1 MPRQI
6 ADVQHGTRRYD
17 RGESL
22 RSAPHM
28 LSPTLLASVLESAPD
43 AIVIVDAGGHILF
56 ASRRITALCGYQ
68 PEEIVGQGIECL
80 LPERYREIHLRHR
93 SSYARNAHARPMGV
107 DLDLYA
113 LHKDGTELPVEIS
126 LSPIRD
132 GERLLVAAALRDV
145 TERKRIQTEL
155 MQAREA
161 ADRAN
166 LAKSRFLA
174 TASHDLRQPLQT
186 LSLLNGTL
194 RRVMRDPVAAEAV
207 AQQGQAIDAM
217 SRLTNALLDISKL
230 ESGAI
235 RPDPAD
241 FAVAELF
248 EEMRNEFASIAV
260 NKGLELRIE
269 TSAPSAHSDPSLVG
283 QILRNLVSNAIK
295 YTHRGRVTLRSAPA
309 PAGVRLEVA
318 DTGIGIPADHLPYIY
333 DEFYQVGVASN
344 TSREGY
350 GLGLSIVHRLVRLL
364 GIRLEVNSEVGRGST
379 FTLELPAGVRAAKED
394 IATAASAE
402 QTEAHAVS
410 ACILL
415 VDDDAGVRNATAM
428 LLKVE
433 GFEVVCAASLAEA
446 NQALR
451 EKPRVD
457 LVIADYHLQNGETGI
472 EVIAAARAVAGEH
485 LGAVL
490 ISGDTSSTLRDVKPT
505 GRLRIA
511 SKPIQADELLSI
523 LSELLT
529 TKPQKGA

>member
-1 MPRQI
+1 
-6 ADVQHGTRRYD
+6 
-17 RGESL
+17 
-22 RSAPHM
+22 M
-28 LSPTLLASVLESAPD
+28 LSSALLASVLESAPD
-43 AIVIVDAGGHILF
+43 AIVVVDATGCILF
-56 ASRRITALCGYQ
+56 ASRRISALCGYL
-68 PEEIVGQGIECL
+68 PEEIVGQGIEYL
-80 LPERYREIHLRHR
+80 LPERFRETHLGHR
-93 SSYARNAHARPMGV
+93 RTYARNAHPRPMGV

-113 LHKDGTELPVEIS
+113 LRKDGTELPVEIS

-194 RRVMRDPVAAEAV
+194 RRVVRDQVAGEAV
-207 AQQGQAIDAM
+207 TQQGQAIDAM

-241 FAVAELF
+241 FAVAALF
-248 EEMRNEFASIAV
+248 EEMRSEFASLATS
-260 NKGLELRIE
+260 KGLELRIE
-269 TSAPSAHSDPSLVG
+269 NGAPAAHSDPSLVG

-295 YTHRGRVTLRSAPA
+295 YTQRGRVTLRSAPA
-309 PAGVRLEVA
+309 ASGVRLEVA

-364 GIRLEVNSEVGRGST
+364 GVKLEVNSEVGHGST
-379 FTLELPAGVRAAKED
+379 FALELPAGARDAED
-394 IATAASAE
+394 GTAAPSA
-402 QTEAHAVS
+402 ADRPGALAGS
-410 ACILL
+410 ARILL

-428 LLKVE
+428 LLRVE
-433 GFEVVCAASLAEA
+433 GFEVLCAASLEEA
-446 NQALR
+446 NRALR
-451 EKPRVD
+451 ETPQID
-457 LVIADYHLQNGETGI
+457 LVIADYHLQKGETGI
-472 EVIAAARAVAGEH
+472 EVIAAAQAVAGEH

-490 ISGDTSSTLRDVKPT
+490 VSGDTSSTLRDVKAT
-505 GRLRIA
+505 DRLRIA

-523 LSELLT
+523 VAELLS
-529 TKPQKGA
+529 TKRE